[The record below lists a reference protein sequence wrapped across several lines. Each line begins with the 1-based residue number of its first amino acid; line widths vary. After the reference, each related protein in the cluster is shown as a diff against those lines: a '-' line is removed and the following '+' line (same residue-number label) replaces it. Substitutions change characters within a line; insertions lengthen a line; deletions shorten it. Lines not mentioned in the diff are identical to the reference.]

1 MTNSTK
7 SSNSAL
13 LGLMLSDAIDE
24 AAAQKRR
31 VRERLCGMRGDFG
44 SAPVRGPWKPG
55 RPGVKWHL
63 WNAARAKHH
72 VLTQR
77 VRALAWALKQIQP

>member
-1 MTNSTK
+1 MKTNY
-7 SSNSAL
+7 SAL

-44 SAPVRGPWKPG
+44 STPVRGPWKPG
-55 RPGVKWHL
+55 RPGVK
-63 WNAARAKHH
+63 
-72 VLTQR
+72 
-77 VRALAWALKQIQP
+77 